1 MELTRRQTF
10 TNWPIPSVVNPDQ
23 LAASGFFHLR
33 LKDHVQCVFC
43 QGIVGFWETG
53 DIPDVEHRRHFP
65 KCPFVTRAHA
75 TGNVPIPSPDAT
87 GVEGTGGQM
96 AFPHLNT
103 ANTRLATFTH
113 WPQEDVGVS
122 GEELAWA
129 GFFSTGLADWVQC
142 FHCSGGLF
150 AWRRGDDPLR
160 DHARY
165 YPFCPYR
172 LLGMGL
178 AQESVKEAL
187 KRRVEVKGVLCRSVT
202 EALDYRA
209 KKEG

>member
-87 GVEGTGGQM
+87 GVEGDRWTNGL
-96 AFPHLNT
+96 PPLNT

-129 GFFSTGLADWVQC
+129 GFFSRVWLTGFNAFTV
-142 FHCSGGLF
+142 
-150 AWRRGDDPLR
+150 AE
-160 DHARY
+160 
-165 YPFCPYR
+165 R

-187 KRRVEVKGVLCRSVT
+187 RDELK
-202 EALDYRA
+202 
-209 KKEG
+209 